1 MGPLGIRRPPEWGVD
16 PTPEKVRILRTFDL
30 FVFWAS
36 LAVGLLVFAAGAL
49 LVTIFGL
56 NLKEVIIVTII
67 GSVIGA
73 LLLAGAGMF
82 GAKYGVPAMV
92 SLRPVLGKKGS
103 YVPSALNILQLVGWT
118 SFELYIMG
126 LAATILSGP
135 ILGELT
141 IFFWIIV
148 FSLVVVAFAIGGP
161 LIVIR
166 AWLEKVAIWLVF
178 ISTAIIV
185 YVVFI
190 QPISWDARFV
200 MDLTATPP
208 VLVESSGATIS
219 LLLAVD
225 LVIAMPISWWPLV
238 SDYNRFAK
246 STKDGA
252 RGTFMGYMFANFI
265 FFFLGAAM
273 VVATS
278 GIDAI
283 VAIGSLGLGSMILL
297 LNLVDETDNAFAD
310 VYSTALSFQNIRKK
324 TKQLT
329 VIGVATAI
337 SVLVAG
343 YLAIR
348 HEPIGGGYENFLLI
362 IGAIAVPLLGILIAD
377 YFIVRRGSYDI
388 KEFYDA
394 APSFRWKA
402 FVAWVPGIILYYI
415 LSPSLVQVLHPEYQG
430 LPISIGAS
438 VPAFILSALLY
449 VGLSRP
455 WALPHRNPKPYGT
468 KH

>member
-56 NLKEVIIVTII
+56 NLKEVVIVTII

-135 ILGELT
+135 FLGELT

-185 YVVFI
+185 YMVFI
-190 QPISWDARFV
+190 HPISWDQ
-200 MDLTATPP
+200 
-208 VLVESSGATIS
+208 
-219 LLLAVD
+219 
-225 LVIAMPISWWPLV
+225 
-238 SDYNRFAK
+238 
-246 STKDGA
+246 ST
-252 RGTFMGYMFANFI
+252 
-265 FFFLGAAM
+265 
-273 VVATS
+273 
-278 GIDAI
+278 
-283 VAIGSLGLGSMILL
+283 
-297 LNLVDETDNAFAD
+297 
-310 VYSTALSFQNIRKK
+310 
-324 TKQLT
+324 
-329 VIGVATAI
+329 
-337 SVLVAG
+337 
-343 YLAIR
+343 
-348 HEPIGGGYENFLLI
+348 
-362 IGAIAVPLLGILIAD
+362 
-377 YFIVRRGSYDI
+377 
-388 KEFYDA
+388 
-394 APSFRWKA
+394 
-402 FVAWVPGIILYYI
+402 
-415 LSPSLVQVLHPEYQG
+415 SP
-430 LPISIGAS
+430 
-438 VPAFILSALLY
+438 
-449 VGLSRP
+449 
-455 WALPHRNPKPYGT
+455 
-468 KH
+468 